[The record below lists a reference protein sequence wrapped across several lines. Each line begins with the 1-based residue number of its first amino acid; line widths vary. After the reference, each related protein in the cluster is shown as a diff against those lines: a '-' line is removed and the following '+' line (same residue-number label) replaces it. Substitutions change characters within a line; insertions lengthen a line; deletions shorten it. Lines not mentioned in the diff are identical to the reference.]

1 LREASML
8 PRDIAFGSPWFLLGL
23 IPVAGAAA
31 YLVWRRKAQREPA
44 LKFSSRQL
52 VDDLPRTPWAHLY
65 FLPDVLRIMALV
77 LIVLALA
84 RPQRLG
90 SPEESAAEGIDIVLA
105 LDTSCSM
112 RAADFQPNDRI
123 FVAKK
128 SIGEFVKQRTNDR
141 IGLVVFAGE
150 AASWVPLTLDYS
162 LVAQLL
168 EEVDTSMLPDG
179 TAIGSAIGV
188 ALNRLRE
195 SDAQS
200 KVIVLLTDGDNN
212 AGSISPK
219 EAAEMAKSLGVRVYT
234 ILIGRGGAVPFPAGK
249 DLFGRVVYR
258 EQYVATNPQLLKDIA
273 DITGA
278 SAYLATDKDE
288 LDKNLSDVLDK
299 LDKSRLEAATY
310 TAPKDELFPYL
321 VWAAIALLFIE
332 LILGSTRLRRYP

>member
-1 LREASML
+1 ML
-8 PRDIAFGSPWFLLGL
+8 PRDVAFGSPWFLLGL
-23 IPVAGAAA
+23 VPVAGAAT
-31 YLVWRRKAQREPA
+31 YLVWRRYAEREPA
-44 LKFSSRQL
+44 LKFSSREL
-52 VDDLPRTPWAHLY
+52 VGDLPKTIWARLH
-65 FLPDVLRIMALV
+65 FLPEVLRILALAMV
-77 LIVLALA
+77 VVALA
-84 RPQRLG
+84 RPERLG

-112 RAADFQPNDRI
+112 RAADFQPNDRL

-168 EEVDTSMLPDG
+168 EEVDTNMLPDG

-188 ALNRLRE
+188 AINRLRE

-200 KVIVLLTDGDNN
+200 KVIVLMTDGDNN

-219 EAAEMAKSLGVRVYT
+219 EAAELAKDNKIKIYT
-234 ILIGRGGAVPFPAGK
+234 ILIGKGGAVPFPAGK
-249 DLFGRVVYR
+249 DVFGRVVYR
-258 EQYVATNPQLLKDIA
+258 EQFVATNPQLLKDIA
-273 DITGA
+273 AITGGA
-278 SAYLATDKDE
+278 AYLATDKEE

-299 LDKSRLEAATY
+299 LDTSRLEAETY
-310 TAPKDELFPYL
+310 TTPKEELFPYAL
-321 VWAAIALLFIE
+321 FGAIVLLALEIL
-332 LILGSTRLRRYP
+332 LGSTRIRRYP